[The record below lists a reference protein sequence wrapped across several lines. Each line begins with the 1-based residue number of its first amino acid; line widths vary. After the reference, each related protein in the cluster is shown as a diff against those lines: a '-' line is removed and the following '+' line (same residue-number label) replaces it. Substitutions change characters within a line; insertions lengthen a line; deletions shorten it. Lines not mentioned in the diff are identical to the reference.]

1 MHHRG
6 KSDKTLDEHTLH
18 HRVRSDKA
26 PSGKRWIIRQKNI
39 KQHLKK
45 DEGEERPTFQQVY
58 SPPFI
63 FVRKSFQDANN
74 DSSQP
79 LSAHPLL
86 FRRVMEVINDYQ
98 PPSFSSHPLLEERTF
113 WSAIY
118 DIPPL
123 FSAHP
128 LLFRRVMEVINDY
141 QPPSLSSHP
150 LLRLPK
156 VKSKD
161 FPRKVYIPL

>member
-1 MHHRG
+1 M
-6 KSDKTLDEHTLH
+6 K
-18 HRVRSDKA
+18 
-26 PSGKRWIIRQKNI
+26 GKRDPR
-39 KQHLKK
+39 
-45 DEGEERPTFQQVY
+45 FQQVY

-74 DSSQP
+74 DSS
-79 LSAHPLL
+79 
-86 FRRVMEVINDYQ
+86 
-98 PPSFSSHPLLEERTF
+98 PSLSSHPLLEERTF

-141 QPPSLSSHP
+141 QPPSLSAHPLLVERTFWGINYYQPQSFSAHP
-150 LLRLPK
+150 LLRRGLGRPPLLRTRAPFHPHFLSILPT
-156 VKSKD
+156 
-161 FPRKVYIPL
+161 P

>member
-1 MHHRG
+1 M
-6 KSDKTLDEHTLH
+6 K
-18 HRVRSDKA
+18 
-26 PSGKRWIIRQKNI
+26 GKRDPR
-39 KQHLKK
+39 
-45 DEGEERPTFQQVY
+45 FQQVY

-74 DSSQP
+74 DTSQP
-79 LSAHPLL
+79 FSAHPLL
-86 FRRVMEVINDYQ
+86 V
-98 PPSFSSHPLLEERTF
+98 ERTF

-123 FSAHP
+123 FSA
-128 LLFRRVMEVINDY
+128 
-141 QPPSLSSHP
+141 HP

>member
-1 MHHRG
+1 M
-6 KSDKTLDEHTLH
+6 K
-18 HRVRSDKA
+18 
-26 PSGKRWIIRQKNI
+26 GKRDPR
-39 KQHLKK
+39 
-45 DEGEERPTFQQVY
+45 FQQVY

-63 FVRKSFQDANN
+63 FVRKLLWDANN
-74 DSSQP
+74 DTSQP
-79 LSAHPLL
+79 FSVHPLL

-98 PPSFSSHPLLEERTF
+98 PPSLSSHPLLVERTF

-141 QPPSLSSHP
+141 QPQSLSSHP
-150 LLRLPK
+150 LLRRGLGRLSFSP
-156 VKSKD
+156 
-161 FPRKVYIPL
+161 PLS

>member
-1 MHHRG
+1 M
-6 KSDKTLDEHTLH
+6 K
-18 HRVRSDKA
+18 
-26 PSGKRWIIRQKNI
+26 GKRDPR
-39 KQHLKK
+39 
-45 DEGEERPTFQQVY
+45 FQQVY

-74 DSSQP
+74 DISQP
-79 LSAHPLL
+79 
-86 FRRVMEVINDYQ
+86 
-98 PPSFSSHPLLEERTF
+98 
-113 WSAIY
+113 
-118 DIPPL
+118 

-161 FPRKVYIPL
+161 FPRKIYIPL